1 MLQDF
6 PQTLFGDKQRRFN
19 KAWYNQY
26 PYWLEYSI
34 QKDAA
39 YCLCCYLFKTEN
51 REGGGDAFTSAG
63 FKNWKSK
70 KSLDEHVGGL
80 NSAHNVAV
88 SKCQNL
94 MKQEQSIQTV
104 LEGQS
109 KHSQNAY
116 RLRLTASLDC
126 IRFLLRQGLAFRG
139 NDESEGSSNRGNFL
153 ELLRFLADHNAMI
166 EGVVLQNAPK
176 NMKLVA
182 PEIQKDIIAAAAA
195 ETTNKIMEELGDE
208 LFSVLVDESRDVS
221 CKEQMAVILRF
232 VNKQGSIVER
242 FLAVVHVK
250 ETTSLSLKTSLEELF
265 CKHKLSFSRL
275 RGQGYDGASN
285 MRGEFNGLK
294 ALILKENSSAYYV
307 HCFAHQL
314 QLVLVAVAER
324 HKRIATLFNII
335 STAQNTVGAS
345 CQRRDKLRE
354 ERAAEVKKALVEGD
368 ISSGTGL
375 HQEVSL
381 ARASD
386 TRWSSHYK
394 SLTNLTILF
403 GTVMVV
409 LDDIME
415 NAKDSRH
422 RAITNE
428 LSDALQKKEQEIIN
442 AIDLV
447 MVAKNRLQDM
457 RDNGWGSLLGEVHS
471 FCVKHNIDVLN
482 MEAEKVLKRSE
493 CAASGMTNGHYYR
506 IDLFNSVI
514 DLILQELNDR
524 FTEINTELLR
534 CMSCLHPRSNFS
546 AFDKVKLIELAHYY
560 PNDFSNSELCI
571 LESQLDCYIHDLR
584 ADQDFSQLNEMGVL
598 AQKLVARRKD
608 IVYPLVY
615 KLIKL
620 ALILPVATATVERAF
635 SAMNIIKTRLRNRMG
650 DDFLNDNLVT
660 FIEKDKFREV
670 PNEVIMQRFQIMRP
684 RK

>member
-1 MLQDF
+1 MERYFKKAATPLLGTQGQETNRKRARLDRNSNFEVPPDPGLRPPISNYDPNDHDFVRRQYLLAGPRQPMLQDF

-109 KHSQNAY
+109 KRSQNAY

-324 HKRIATLFNII
+324 HKRIATLFNTI

-375 HQEVSL
+375 HQEVPL
-381 ARASD
+381 P
-386 TRWSSHYK
+386 
-394 SLTNLTILF
+394 
-403 GTVMVV
+403 
-409 LDDIME
+409 
-415 NAKDSRH
+415 
-422 RAITNE
+422 
-428 LSDALQKKEQEIIN
+428 
-442 AIDLV
+442 
-447 MVAKNRLQDM
+447 NRLGGKRVTPPLPSRQE
-457 RDNGWGSLLGEVHS
+457 GIALG
-471 FCVKHNIDVLN
+471 LGG
-482 MEAEKVLKRSE
+482 KRE
-493 CAASGMTNGHYYR
+493 FTIR
-506 IDLFNSVI
+506 IAL
-514 DLILQELNDR
+514 
-524 FTEINTELLR
+524 
-534 CMSCLHPRSNFS
+534 SNRPKPGIS
-546 AFDKVKLIELAHYY
+546 
-560 PNDFSNSELCI
+560 
-571 LESQLDCYIHDLR
+571 
-584 ADQDFSQLNEMGVL
+584 
-598 AQKLVARRKD
+598 
-608 IVYPLVY
+608 
-615 KLIKL
+615 
-620 ALILPVATATVERAF
+620 
-635 SAMNIIKTRLRNRMG
+635 RLRG
-650 DDFLNDNLVT
+650 V
-660 FIEKDKFREV
+660 
-670 PNEVIMQRFQIMRP
+670 VI
-684 RK
+684 